1 MEVSN
6 KRSAEFNKIDLN
18 RIAELEHFLF
28 TTYPRRLRSIERAI
42 YLGYE
47 PEERRYDLELEAYE
61 KEQEYRELM
70 GLKRLP
76 ELKNRKL
83 I

>member
-1 MEVSN
+1 MEVEN
-6 KRSAEFNKIDLN
+6 RRSARFDKVELD
-18 RIAELEHFLF
+18 RIADLEYFLF
-28 TTYPRRLRSIERAI
+28 TLYPRRLRNVERAI

-70 GLKRLP
+70 GLKKLP
-76 ELKNRKL
+76 ELKNKKL